1 MPSVRL
7 AVALPVLRVARPYG
21 PGAPP
26 IIAAAPGAGTT
37 RWPSWS
43 CCRPNT
49 RPGSLHCQRRSR
61 TRPPP
66 RRCTQSATSTSQTSK
81 RSSRREA
88 SAGIKPARLC
98 GTVGDRL
105 SRQHHQHRSRKDVG
119 AARRPYAYGA
129 GPTGSADPNQQGGP
143 FWTPIG
149 GPLSMP
155 IDTRCCTGPPR
166 RRTRPPPTH
175 AARGPGRAAGPAPC
189 RAAPAHGRARADRT
203 TGLPARGPGRVRPGS
218 ARSAAP

>member
-129 GPTGSADPNQQGGP
+129 GPTGSADPNHQRGSLLDADLECAPWGGQIGR
-143 FWTPIG
+143 FELTP
-149 GPLSMP
+149 L
-155 IDTRCCTGPPR
+155 
-166 RRTRPPPTH
+166 
-175 AARGPGRAAGPAPC
+175 A
-189 RAAPAHGRARADRT
+189 
-203 TGLPARGPGRVRPGS
+203 GLPENGS
-218 ARSAAP
+218 HDEASIP

>member
-7 AVALPVLRVARPYG
+7 AVALPVLRVAQPYG

-49 RPGSLHCQRRSR
+49 RPGSLHCQKRSR

-66 RRCTQSATSTSQTSK
+66 RRCTRSATSTSQTSK
-81 RSSRREA
+81 RSSRRKA

-98 GTVGDRL
+98 GTVGNRL
-105 SRQHHQHRSRKDVG
+105 SRQHHQHRSRKNVG
-119 AARRPYAYGA
+119 AACRPYPYGA

-155 IDTRCCTGPPR
+155 IDSEGPLVLICPR
-166 RRTRPPPTH
+166 AKDQPGGFYVHAAAPTESCMTVRSAVHPTH
-175 AARGPGRAAGPAPC
+175 R
-189 RAAPAHGRARADRT
+189 
-203 TGLPARGPGRVRPGS
+203 
-218 ARSAAP
+218 